1 MHDQMAS
8 NLTHYPEER
17 GNMSID
23 GKEIIGDRSDYR
35 PDSIEMEK
43 FICAIHGEDDLFE
56 VRAFSGRHIFAGW
69 FRASPGVGVVVAEKL
84 KGLGTIEGA
93 FVTVHRIK
101 PDAID
106 PRRIGIMP
114 RQTKK
119 SGGTTRDEDVSE
131 RLYLVVDVDPVRA
144 AGCEKLGATDA
155 ERAAALEVAIKVR
168 EDLEGFLGAPLFVDS
183 GNGAHLYF
191 HLPRP
196 EPGGPIVNDDDDPIT
211 LHLRLLARR
220 YDTAGARIDTT
231 VRNASRV
238 MRLPG
243 TWARKGDATPDRPHR
258 MAKLLGGVP
267 HGWQPG

>member
-1 MHDQMAS
+1 MIPDADQIEAF
-8 NLTHYPEER
+8 LLATH
-17 GNMSID
+17 
-23 GKEIIGDRSDYR
+23 
-35 PDSIEMEK
+35 
-43 FICAIHGEDDLFE
+43 AQGELFE
-56 VRAFSGRHIFAGW
+56 VRAFAKADRLIFAGW
-69 FRASPGVGVVVAEKL
+69 FHATPGVGLVVADKL
-84 KGLGTIEGA
+84 KGLGPIEGA

-119 SGGTTRDEDVSE
+119 SGGTTTDADVSE

-144 AGCEKLGATDA
+144 VGCEKLGATDS

-183 GNGAHLYF
+183 GNGVHLYF

-196 EPGGPIVNDDDDPIT
+196 EPGGPIVNDDEDPIT
-211 LHLRLLARR
+211 LHLKMLADI
-220 YDTAGARIDTT
+220 YNTPAATIDVT

-238 MRLPG
+238 MKLPG
-243 TWARKGDATPDRPHR
+243 TWTRKGEETADRPHR
-258 MAKLLGGVP
+258 MAKLLEVP
-267 HGWQPG
+267 HGWVAG